1 MNRTPGLLDFPELR
15 PHWDAVFD
23 LLADGRPAPALSPI
37 LDVGCGDGSALA
49 AVLAGTGVRGVAL
62 DRIVAPRWN
71 GPAGFVRV
79 QGDAATL
86 PFRAETFRACL
97 HMETLEW
104 LRDPAAALRAAARV
118 TAGPLVIVHTDWDS
132 LWFDSGD
139 PDTSREFTRL
149 FAESGPEGSVGS
161 RLAQIVQ
168 AAGLPV
174 AAQCRHAIRGDQ
186 FTLTTY
192 AQHLVGLLR
201 AWLVSRRGSVRA
213 RRFDAW
219 RNDLAARAAAGAFAF
234 SLTRRVVVVRCPL

>member
-1 MNRTPGLLDFPELR
+1 MNRTPGFLDFPELR
-15 PHWDAVFD
+15 PHWDAVYD
-23 LLADGRPAPALSPI
+23 LLADGRPVPALSPI

-49 AVLAGTGVRGVAL
+49 AVFTGTGARGVAL
-62 DRIVAPRWN
+62 DRIVTPHWD
-71 GPAGFVRV
+71 GPDGFARV

-86 PFRAETFRACL
+86 PFRAATFCASL
-97 HMETLEW
+97 HMETLDW
-104 LRDPAAALRAAARV
+104 LRDPAAALRDAARV

-132 LWFDSGD
+132 LWFDSDD

-174 AAQCRHAIRGDQ
+174 ASQGAHAIRDDQ
-186 FTLTTY
+186 FTPTTY

-201 AWLVSRRGSVRA
+201 AWLVSRRGGVRA

-219 RNDLAARAAAGAFAF
+219 CNDLEARANRGEFAF
-234 SLTRRVVVVRCPL
+234 SLVRRVVVVRCPL